1 VSQFEYL
8 AVFISIIFGI
18 AVTHIMAGVM
28 RSLYRGERD
37 VTHVVFAAFMFFTLS
52 LNWWTSFR
60 WAGNEVWSIEIFI
73 VIILWAMMHYVAA
86 IALYPPLSAGT
97 EQPFE
102 YRRRW
107 FLIAVVSAGLL
118 DIVHT
123 WLLGKLLDPVTYLP
137 FVLHYILLCG
147 IAIGL
152 QREVVYRWLAWY
164 LLVSL
169 LAWAFVVRRFIG

>member
-1 VSQFEYL
+1 MSQFEYL

-37 VTHVVFAAFMFFTLS
+37 TTHMVFAAFMFFVLI

-73 VIILWAMMHYVAA
+73 VIIVWAVAHYVAA
-86 IALYPPLSAGT
+86 ITLYPPLAAGS

-102 YRRRW
+102 YRRHW
-107 FLIAVVSAGLL
+107 FLIAFQGAVLF
-118 DIVHT
+118 DIAHT
-123 WLLGKLLDPVTYLP
+123 WVLGKLFDPIVYLP
-137 FVLHYILLCG
+137 FVLHYIVLCT
-147 IAIGL
+147 IAIVL
-152 QREVVYRWLAWY
+152 RNEVAYRWLAWY
-164 LLVSL
+164 LLASL
-169 LAWAFVVRRFIG
+169 LTWSFVVRRFLD